1 MQTHMARYKRC
12 RRTFKNLSMQTSV
25 NKSHFPIFQ
34 EKQQLENSLTTI
46 IKPIFIIK
54 DGIFQKKQGVEL
66 THLQNHATK
75 HEVLIASQGF
85 FITKHGI
92 LRRKHGNTLTHLQN
106 HASKHGVLI
115 ALQGSLI
122 TKHGVHIAL
131 QGSFIAK
138 YDNHIAKYESLI
150 T

>member
-1 MQTHMARYKRC
+1 MQTHMPRYKRC

-34 EKQQLENSLTTI
+34 EKQQLENSLTTL
-46 IKPIFIIK
+46 IKPIFITK
-54 DGIFQKKQGVEL
+54 DGIFQKKQGIEL

-75 HEVLIASQGF
+75 YEILIASQGF
-85 FITKHGI
+85 FITKYGI
-92 LRRKHGNTLTHLQN
+92 LRRKYGNTLTHLQN
-106 HASKHGVLI
+106 HASKYRVLI

-122 TKHGVHIAL
+122 T
-131 QGSFIAK
+131 K

>member
-1 MQTHMARYKRC
+1 MQT
-12 RRTFKNLSMQTSV
+12 NV
-25 NKSHFPIFQ
+25 NKTHFPIFQ
-34 EKQQLENSLTTI
+34 EKLQLENSLTTI

-54 DGIFQKKQGVEL
+54 DGILQKKQGVEL
-66 THLQNHATK
+66 TYLQNHATK
-75 HEVLIASQGF
+75 YGILIASQGF

-106 HASKHGVLI
+106 HASKHGIL
-115 ALQGSLI
+115 
-122 TKHGVHIAL
+122 IAL

-138 YDNHIAKYESLI
+138 YESLI

>member
-1 MQTHMARYKRC
+1 
-12 RRTFKNLSMQTSV
+12 MQTSV

-34 EKQQLENSLTTI
+34 EKLQLENSLTTI

-75 HEVLIASQGF
+75 HEI
-85 FITKHGI
+85 
-92 LRRKHGNTLTHLQN
+92 
-106 HASKHGVLI
+106 LI

-122 TKHGVHIAL
+122 T
-131 QGSFIAK
+131 K